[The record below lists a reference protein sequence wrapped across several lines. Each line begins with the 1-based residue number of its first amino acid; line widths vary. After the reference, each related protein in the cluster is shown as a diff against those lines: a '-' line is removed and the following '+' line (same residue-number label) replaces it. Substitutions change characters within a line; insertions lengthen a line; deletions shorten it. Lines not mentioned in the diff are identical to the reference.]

1 MDLVTQ
7 RHALNRRLAEL
18 NNRLQSI
25 ERDLDERPDPDVEE
39 RSAEREDDEVL
50 EQLGLTGL
58 AEIDAIHAALKR
70 MDNAVYGIC
79 VSCGETISD
88 ERLLAVPTTPK
99 CRHCARK

>member
-7 RHALNRRLAEL
+7 RHTLNRRLKEL
-18 NNRLQSI
+18 NSRLQNI

-50 EQLGLTGL
+50 EQLGLSGL
-58 AEIDAIHAALKR
+58 AEIEAIHAALKR
-70 MDNAVYGIC
+70 MDNEVYGIC
-79 VSCGETISD
+79 VSCGETISL

-99 CRHCARK
+99 CRVCARK